1 MGRTAD
7 DFALH
12 KDNFDAFASCR
23 TRCCMTSRSTANND
37 QFLLCVH
44 VVEVTGKVVGALD
57 VVELDELVVVVVE
70 SVVVVDGVVVEVVVV
85 TAPKTGRVVL
95 GTATLLGQ

>member
-1 MGRTAD
+1 
-7 DFALH
+7 
-12 KDNFDAFASCR
+12 
-23 TRCCMTSRSTANND
+23 MTSRSTANND

-70 SVVVVDGVVVEVVVV
+70 SVVVVDGVVVVVVDGVVVVVV
-85 TAPKTGRVVL
+85 TAAKTGKVVL